1 MLTLIPSLMLIV
13 LLLFLGL
20 IVYLNKA
27 LYQPLIS
34 FMDQRDSTI
43 AKDLK
48 ESAELTGDASSLKQ
62 EAEEILNS
70 AKQEA
75 ISLKQSAMEEANS
88 QATTLVSSKEAELE
102 KAYNEFL
109 EKLES
114 EKEEVKTAI
123 LSEIPLLKEAL
134 KAKFSQL

>member
-34 FMDQRDSTI
+34 FMDQRDETI

-62 EAEEILNS
+62 EAEEILNN

-88 QATTLVSSKEAELE
+88 QATALVSSKEAELE
-102 KAYNEFL
+102 KAYNDFL

-114 EKEEVKTAI
+114 EKEEVKTTI

>member
-62 EAEEILNS
+62 EAEEILNR

-88 QATTLVSSKEAELE
+88 QATALISSKEAELE

-109 EKLES
+109 EKLEI
-114 EKEEVKTAI
+114 EKEEVKTSI

>member
-1 MLTLIPSLMLIV
+1 MLDLIPSLMLIV
-13 LLLFLGL
+13 LLIFLGL

-27 LYQPLIS
+27 LYQPLIN
-34 FMDQRDSTI
+34 FMDQRDATI
-43 AKDLK
+43 ANDRK
-48 ESAELTGDASSLKQ
+48 ESAGLTGDASTLKQ

-75 ISLKQSAMEEANS
+75 IALKQAAMDEANNE
-88 QATTLVSSKEAELE
+88 ATTIVSSKEAELE
-102 KAYNEFL
+102 KAYSEFL
-109 EKLES
+109 EKLEG
-114 EKEEVKTAI
+114 EKEEVKTGI